1 MGNYRTYDITD
12 GELGEFKEPPG
23 PSVVVIGQVFR
34 LFGSIDEVKD
44 MLTRQNYLVN
54 NRVATA
60 VFLAVNLQKP
70 LLIEGPAGVG
80 KTELA
85 KAVARAMD
93 TELIRLQCYEG
104 LDESKALFE
113 WNYQKQLLRIQ
124 ANHLTDKSWEETKSN
139 IFSEEFYLARPLLKA
154 LQAERPVVLLVDEL
168 DKSDEEFESFLLE
181 ALSDYQVS
189 IPELGTVKAR
199 SVPVVV
205 LTSNNYRDFSDALKR
220 RCIHLYIEYPSFERE
235 LAIVRMKVPGINEV
249 LSSKI
254 VAFVQSLRKMAL
266 KKSPSI
272 SETLDWARTLVL
284 LGVDA
289 LDAELVLN
297 TVNTLLK
304 YQQDIK
310 KVEERIEGLLPD

>member
-1 MGNYRTYDITD
+1 M
-12 GELGEFKEPPG
+12 
-23 PSVVVIGQVFR
+23 
-34 LFGSIDEVKD
+34 FGSIPEVKAR
-44 MLTRQNYLVN
+44 LTKQNYLIN

-60 VFLAVNLQKP
+60 VYLAVNLQKP

-80 KTELA
+80 KTQLA
-85 KAVARAMD
+85 KAVAKAMD

-124 ANHLTDKSWEETKSN
+124 ANHLTEKTWEETKAN
-139 IFSEEFYLARPLLKA
+139 IFSEDFYLARPLLKA
-154 LQAERPVVLLVDEL
+154 LRAERPVVLLVDEL

-189 IPELGTVKAR
+189 IPELGTVKAT
-199 SVPVVV
+199 SIPVVI

-220 RCIHLYIEYPSFERE
+220 RCIHLYIDYPSFDRE
-235 LAIVRMKVPGINEV
+235 LAIVRLKVPGIKEA
-249 LSSKI
+249 LSEKM
-254 VAFVQSLRKMAL
+254 VAFVQSLRKMGL
-266 KKSPSI
+266 KKAPSI

-284 LGVDA
+284 LGADS
-289 LDAELVLN
+289 LDEELVTN
-297 TVNTLLK
+297 TVNILLK

-310 KVEERIEGLLPD
+310 KVEERIGGLLPE

>member
-1 MGNYRTYDITD
+1 M
-12 GELGEFKEPPG
+12 
-23 PSVVVIGQVFR
+23 
-34 LFGSIDEVKD
+34 FGSVEEVKN

-54 NRVATA
+54 NRAATA
-60 VFLAVNLQKP
+60 VYLAVNLQKP

-85 KAVARAMD
+85 KVVAKAMN

-124 ANHLTDKSWEETKSN
+124 ANHLTEKSWEETKTN

-189 IPELGTVKAR
+189 IPELGTVMAK
-199 SVPVVV
+199 SIPVVV

-220 RCIHLYIEYPSFERE
+220 RCIHLFIDYPSFERE
-235 LAIVRMKVPGINEV
+235 LAIVRMKVPGINAE
-249 LSSKI
+249 LARKI
-254 VAFVQSLRKMAL
+254 VTFVQALRKMVL
-266 KKSPSI
+266 KKAPSI
-272 SETLDWARTLVL
+272 SETLDWARTLLL
-284 LGVDA
+284 LGADS
-289 LDAELVLN
+289 LDAELVGD

-310 KVEERIEGLLPD
+310 KVEDRLGGLLPE